1 MKQRL
6 WLIFLYLIPMGLL
19 AQTGTITG
27 TLTDASTDEGLA
39 FANIFNLTTTIGT
52 VTDLDGN
59 YEILASVGDILEMS
73 YVGYESAKA
82 TVTGIEKM
90 NFALNSSSALLNE
103 VVVIGYGSS
112 TKKEI
117 TGAVSIVKAEEV
129 AKLNPNRLEQALQ
142 GQSAGVQ
149 ISSQSGSPGG
159 GYNIRIRGISTNG
172 DNNPLILV
180 DGVRY
185 ADLSALDPYSIESI
199 NILKDAS
206 ASIYGVQAANGVV
219 LITTKKGTKSDKP
232 VIDFHAY
239 VGTQSSA
246 RRIPV
251 LNATEYAI
259 LSNEA
264 HANGGQTPPFNV
276 ISDLGEGTDWQDEVF
291 QNAPIRNYFLNVR
304 GGGDR
309 ARYAIGGSYFDQ
321 QGIVG
326 GEKAGF
332 KRYTGNVN
340 LDVDLSEKLKFNSV
354 VTYAKQNRKTLS
366 ENAIGS
372 VLFNALNMPSTLT
385 PFDEDGDY
393 TLAEGLGAEVINPL
407 QQIANTFNNVDVN
420 RFSGTAGLSYNI
432 AEGLTFTSSLPFNF
446 SLVTNRGFSP
456 IEFYGS
462 GKVFNTV
469 ESSVSESTQTYSSWG
484 WDNVL
489 NYTYA
494 YDNVHKIDVTAGT
507 SMYEENFQG
516 VYATGFGVPNN
527 SFEFAAVSQANEIR
541 PGGASSGA
549 GTFRLMSQFGRIQYG
564 YNYKYLISGI
574 IRRDGTTRFGPNN
587 RYGIFPSISVG
598 WVMSEESFL
607 QNNNIIDFAK
617 LRLSYGQTGN
627 DKIGDFRYVAGL
639 NGESEYVFDGN
650 TLVFGQAVGAIA
662 NPDINWERNTQFNAG
677 LDLNLFGEALTVT
690 ADYFIKESNDLLLSI
705 PVSGITGYTAPGGG
719 LPIANAGSIKNTGI
733 ELAINYRYDF
743 SEDIS
748 FNFGVNG
755 SKLKNETTSLND
767 GVSFIQGGGFSIGQ
781 LPPTRWEVGQP
792 IGYFYGLETDGVFQN
807 ASEIESHASQPDALP
822 GDLKF
827 VDRNN
832 DGAID
837 SEDRTFIGSPIPEY
851 IFGMSFSAEIHGFDF
866 SAFADAQV
874 GRDLVRN
881 YARNLPLTNRTAYSV
896 DRWHG
901 EGTSTNVPRLTTG
914 ATDNNLF
921 SDYFIEDGSYLR
933 IKTLQLGYT
942 IPRYGIQSIGFEK
955 IRIYGSV
962 SNPFTLTKYQG
973 YDPNISSGNPLDSG
987 IDNGYY
993 PQARTFIAGIKITL

>member
-6 WLIFLYLIPMGLL
+6 WLAILYLIPIGLI

-27 TLTDASTDEGLA
+27 TLSDASTNEGLA
-39 FANIFNLTTTIGT
+39 FANVFNLTTTSGT

-59 YEILASVGDILEMS
+59 YEITATVGEIIEMS
-73 YVGYESAKA
+73 YVGYESAKMN
-82 TVTGIEKM
+82 VTGIGKM
-90 NFALNSSSALLNE
+90 DMALKAASATLNE

-117 TGAVSIVKAEEV
+117 TGAVSVVKAEEI
-129 AKLNPNRLEQALQ
+129 AALNPNRLEQALQ

-219 LITTKKGTKSDKP
+219 LITTKKGTTSDKP

-259 LSNEA
+259 LTNEA
-264 HANGGQTPPFNV
+264 HANGGQTPPFSD
-276 ISDLGEGTDWQDEVF
+276 ISNLGEGTDWQDEVF
-291 QNAPIRNYFLNVR
+291 QKAPIRNYYLNVR
-304 GGGDR
+304 GGGDK

-332 KRYTGNVN
+332 KRYTGNIN
-340 LDVDLSEKLKFNSV
+340 LDVDLTEKLKFNSV

-385 PFDEDGDY
+385 PYDDNGDF

-407 QQIANTFNNVDVN
+407 QQIANTYNNVDVN
-420 RFSGTAGLSYNI
+420 RFSGTVGLSYDL

-446 SLVTNRGFSP
+446 SLVTNKGFTP

-484 WDNVL
+484 WDNVF
-489 NYTYA
+489 NYTHTH
-494 YDNVHKIDVTAGT
+494 DDVHKVDITAGL
-507 SMYEENFQG
+507 SLYEENFQG

-541 PGGASSGA
+541 PGGASSGV
-549 GTFRLMSQFGRIQYG
+549 GIFRLASQFARVQYG

-587 RYGIFPSISVG
+587 RFGVFPSISLG
-598 WVMSEESFL
+598 WVMSEEAFL
-607 QNNNIIDFAK
+607 EDNSIIDFAK

-627 DKIGDFRYVAGL
+627 DKIGDFRYVSGL
-639 NGESEYVFDGN
+639 NGEAEYVFNGN
-650 TLVFGQAVGAIA
+650 TLVTGQAIGALD
-662 NPDINWERNTQFNAG
+662 NPDITWERNSQFNIG
-677 LDLNLFGEALTVT
+677 LDLNLFGDALTVT
-690 ADYFIKESNDLLLSI
+690 TDYFIKESNDLLLAI
-705 PVSGITGYTAPGGG
+705 PVPGLTGVAAPGSG
-719 LPIANAGSIKNTGI
+719 LPIANAGSIKNTGV
-733 ELAINYRYDF
+733 ELAINYRYDI
-743 SEDIS
+743 SEGIN
-748 FNFGVNG
+748 FNIGVNG

-792 IGYFYGLETDGVFQN
+792 IGYFYGLETDGIFQN
-807 ASEIESHASQPDALP
+807 TAEIETHIAQPNALP
-822 GDLKF
+822 GDLRF
-827 VDRNN
+827 VDQNG
-832 DGAID
+832 DGEID
-837 SEDRTFIGSPIPEY
+837 SDDRTFIGSPIPEY
-851 IFGMSFSAEIHGFDF
+851 IFGMSLGAQIHGFDF

-881 YARNLPLTNRTAYSV
+881 YSRNLPLTNRTAYSI

-901 EGTSTNVPRLTTG
+901 EGTSNDIPRLTTG

-921 SDYFIEDGSYLR
+921 SDYYVEDGSYLR
-933 IKTLQLGYT
+933 IKTIQVGYT
-942 IPRYGIQSIGFEK
+942 IPKYGAQNIGLEK
-955 IRIYGSV
+955 VRIYGSV
-962 SNPFTLTKYQG
+962 SNPFTFTRYQG

-987 IDNGYY
+987 IDIGYY
-993 PQARTFIAGIKITL
+993 PQARTYIAGIKITL

>member
-6 WLIFLYLIPMGLL
+6 WMAILYLLPIGII

-27 TLTDASTDEGLA
+27 TLTDASTNERLA
-39 FANIFNLTTTIGT
+39 FANVFNLTTSKGT

-59 YEILASVGDILEMS
+59 YEISATIGDELEMS
-73 YVGYESAKA
+73 YVGYQSAKITVNVMEPINLALDSGSA
-82 TVTGIEKM
+82 T
-90 NFALNSSSALLNE
+90 LNE

-117 TGAVSIVKAEEV
+117 TGAVSVVKAEEI

-219 LITTKKGTKSDKP
+219 LITTKKGTKSAKP

-239 VGTQSSA
+239 VGTQTTA
-246 RRIPV
+246 RKIPV
-251 LNATEYAI
+251 LNATEYAV
-259 LSNEA
+259 LTNEA
-264 HANGGQTPPFNV
+264 HANGGQTPPFGE
-276 ISDLGEGTDWQDEVF
+276 ISNLGEGTDWQDEVF
-291 QNAPIRNYFLNVR
+291 QKAPIKNYYLNVR
-304 GGGDR
+304 GGGDKT
-309 ARYAIGGSYFDQ
+309 RYAIGGSYFDQ

-332 KRYTGNVN
+332 QRYTGNVN
-340 LDVDLSEKLKFNSV
+340 LDVDLTEKLKFNSV

-385 PFDEDGDY
+385 PYDVNGDF

-407 QQIANTFNNVDVN
+407 QQIANTYNNVDVN
-420 RFSGTAGLSYNI
+420 RFSGTAGLSYEL
-432 AEGLTFTSSLPFNF
+432 AEGLTFSSSLPFNF
-446 SLVTNRGFSP
+446 SLVTNKGFSP
-456 IEFYGS
+456 IAYYGA

-469 ESSVSESTQTYSSWG
+469 ESSVSESTQTYSSYG

-489 NYTYA
+489 NYSHTH
-494 YDNVHKIDVTAGT
+494 DDIHKIDITAGT
-507 SMYEENFQG
+507 SIYEENFQG
-516 VYATGFGVPNN
+516 VYATGFGIPNN
-527 SFEFAAVSQANEIR
+527 SYEFAAVSQANEIR
-541 PGGASSGA
+541 PGGASSGK
-549 GTFRLMSQFGRIQYG
+549 GIFRLMSQFGRIQYG

-587 RYGIFPSISVG
+587 RFGIFPSLSLG
-598 WVMSEESFL
+598 WVISEESFL
-607 QNNNIIDFAK
+607 KDNDLIDFAK
-617 LRLSYGQTGN
+617 LRISYGQTGN
-627 DKIGDFRYVAGL
+627 DKIGDFRYVSGL
-639 NGESEYVFDGN
+639 NGEAEYVFDGN
-650 TLVFGQAVGAIA
+650 TLVFGQAVGASA
-662 NPDINWERNTQFNAG
+662 NPDINWERNTQFNVG
-677 LDLNLFGEALTVT
+677 LDLNLFGDNLTLSS
-690 ADYFIKESNDLLLSI
+690 DYFVKESNDLLLSI
-705 PVSGITGYTAPGGG
+705 PVSGLTGYTAPGGG

-733 ELAINYRYDF
+733 ELAINYKYDVA
-743 SEDIS
+743 EDITL
-748 FNFGVNG
+748 NFGING

-792 IGYFYGLETDGVFQN
+792 IGYFYGLETDGIFQN
-807 ASEIESHASQPDALP
+807 TSEIEAHVSQPNALP
-822 GDLKF
+822 GDLRF
-827 VDRNN
+827 VDQNN
-832 DGAID
+832 DGEINSD
-837 SEDRTFIGSPIPEY
+837 DRTFIGSPIPEY
-851 IFGMSFSAEIHGFDF
+851 ILGMSFGAEIHGFDI
-866 SAFADAQV
+866 SAFADAQI
-874 GRDLVRN
+874 GRDIVRN
-881 YARNLPLTNRTAYSV
+881 YSRNLPLTNRTAYSI

-901 EGTSTNVPRLTTG
+901 EGTSNDIPRFTIG

-921 SDYFIEDGSYLR
+921 SDFYVEDGSYLR
-933 IKTLQLGYT
+933 IKTIQLGYT
-942 IPRYGIQSIGFEK
+942 IPSYGSKSVGLDK
-955 IRIYGSV
+955 VRIYGSV
-962 SNPFTLTKYQG
+962 SNPFTFTRYEG
-973 YDPNISSGNPLDSG
+973 YDPNISSGDPLNSG
-987 IDNGYY
+987 IDIGYY
-993 PQARTFIAGIKITL
+993 PQARTYIAGIKITL

>member
-6 WLIFLYLIPMGLL
+6 WLVILYLIPIGLF
-19 AQTGTITG
+19 AQSGTITG
-27 TLTDASTDEGLA
+27 ALTDASTNEGLS
-39 FANIFNLTTTIGT
+39 FANVFNLTSKAGTI
-52 VTDLDGN
+52 TDLDGN
-59 YEILASVGDILEMS
+59 YEITATVGDVLEMS
-73 YVGYESAKA
+73 YIGYESAKI
-82 TVTGIEKM
+82 TVNAIETM
-90 NFALNSSSALLNE
+90 NLPLQPASALLNE

-117 TGAVSIVKAEEV
+117 TGAVSVVKAEEI
-129 AKLNPNRLEQALQ
+129 AALNPNRIEQALQ

-185 ADLSALDPYSIESI
+185 ADLSALDPYNIESI

-239 VGTQSSA
+239 VGTQTTA
-246 RRIPV
+246 RQIPV
-251 LNATEYAI
+251 LNATEYA
-259 LSNEA
+259 LLTNEA
-264 HANGGQTPPFNV
+264 HANGGQTPPFTD
-276 ISDLGEGTDWQDEVF
+276 ISNLGEGTDWQNEVF
-291 QNAPIRNYFLNVR
+291 QKAPIRNYYLNVR
-304 GGGDR
+304 GGGDK

-332 KRYTGNVN
+332 KRYTANIN
-340 LDVDLSEKLKFNSV
+340 MDVDLTEKLKFNSV

-372 VLFNALNMPSTLT
+372 VLFNALNMPSTLA
-385 PFDEDGDY
+385 PYDENGDF

-407 QQIANTFNNVDVN
+407 QQMANTYNNVDVN
-420 RFSGTAGLSYNI
+420 RISGTAGLSYDLG
-432 AEGLTFTSSLPFNF
+432 EGLTFTSSVPFNF

-456 IEFYGS
+456 IAFYGS

-484 WDNVL
+484 WDNVF
-489 NYTYA
+489 NYTYTH
-494 YDNVHKIDVTAGT
+494 DDIHKIDITAGA
-507 SMYEENFQG
+507 SLYEENFQG

-549 GTFRLMSQFGRIQYG
+549 GIFRLMSQFGRIQYG
-564 YNYKYLISGI
+564 YDYKYLISGI

-587 RYGIFPSISVG
+587 RFGIFPSISLG

-607 QNNNIIDFAK
+607 EDNSIIEFAK

-627 DKIGDFRYVAGL
+627 DKIGDFRYVSGL
-639 NGESEYVFDGN
+639 NGEAEYIFDGN
-650 TLVFGQAVGAIA
+650 TLVNGQAIGANA
-662 NPDINWERNTQFNAG
+662 NPDINWERNTQFNVG
-677 LDLNLFGEALTVT
+677 LDMNLFGDNLTVT
-690 ADYFIKESNDLLLSI
+690 TDYFIKESNDLLLSI

-733 ELAINYRYDF
+733 ELAINYRYDI
-743 SEDIS
+743 SEDIN
-748 FNFGVNG
+748 FNIGVNG

-792 IGYFYGLETDGVFQN
+792 IGYFYGLETDGLFQN
-807 ASEIESHASQPDALP
+807 TSEIEAHVAQPNALP
-822 GDLKF
+822 GDLRF
-827 VDRNN
+827 VDQN
-832 DGAID
+832 DDGIID
-837 SEDRTFIGSPIPEY
+837 SDDRTFIGSPIPEY
-851 IFGMSFSAEIHGFDF
+851 IFGMSIGANIHGFDF

-881 YARNLPLTNRTAYSV
+881 YARNLPLTNRTAYSI

-901 EGTSTNVPRLTTG
+901 EGTSTDVPRLTTG

-921 SDYFIEDGSYLR
+921 SDHFVEDGSYLR
-933 IKTLQLGYT
+933 IKNIQIGYT
-942 IPRYGIQSIGFEK
+942 IPKYGAKSIGLK
-955 IRIYGSV
+955 NVRIYGSI
-962 SNPFTLTKYQG
+962 SNPFTFTRYQG
-973 YDPNISSGNPLDSG
+973 YDPNISSGDPLGSG
-987 IDNGYY
+987 IDVGFY
-993 PQARTFIAGIKITL
+993 PQARTYIAGIKITL